1 MPKQLYKP
9 TTANIYFFNTEQTFI
24 FKRVAKISDDQFIYW
39 ISKEDENKIIDKRFL
54 RRELFALKINLIKN
68 YGNKK

>member
-9 TTANIYFFNTEQTFI
+9 TTTNIYFFNREQTFI
-24 FKRVAKISDDQFIYW
+24 IKRVAKISDDQFIYW
-39 ISKEDENKIIDKRFL
+39 ISKEDENKIDERFL
-54 RRELFALKINLIKN
+54 RQELFALKINLIKN